1 MSRKQH
7 QDHRLA
13 RRQGPSLQYQNVA
26 GGHPEKQLAADV
38 AVDCGWGNL
47 IMAHSF
53 RDPGAVAG
61 VLEDEPE
68 GRRNIAIYVRD
79 PHVILSRAPQ
89 SLFLDPSHT
98 YRIWFNQYHTH
109 NFHARGFGVRLLRS
123 RVDAAGINRIY
134 EMRQMVP
141 VAPNFIWRQRTS
153 RLLTYIVAED
163 HDSGEIIGTAT
174 GVDHVKAFD
183 DPEQGSSLW
192 CLAVDPQTQHPGVGE
207 ALVRYLI
214 EHYLARGR
222 SFLDLSVMHNNK
234 QAISLYEKL
243 GFQRVPVFAVK
254 HKNAINEPL
263 FTGPG
268 PEGKLN
274 PYARIIT
281 NEAMRRG
288 VQVEVLDAE
297 EGYFRLFLGGRSI
310 VCRESLSELTTAVAM
325 SRCEDKRVTHRV
337 LRKAGLK
344 VPAQAVAGEVE
355 ANNDFLERYNAVVV
369 KPALGEQGNG
379 ISVDV
384 RDPDG
389 LQAAINHARHF
400 SERVILEE
408 FCPGEDL
415 RLVVINFELV
425 AAAVRKPPR
434 IMGDGRHTI
443 TELIEKQSRRRGA
456 ATGGESKIPLDAET
470 RRCVELVGC
479 RMDQI
484 LDYGVT
490 LSVRKT
496 ANLHTGGTIHDVTDN
511 VHPALVNAA
520 VLAARTIGVP
530 VVGIDLMVPSPFGP
544 DYAFIEANERPGLAN
559 HEPQPT
565 AERFVDLLFPLSRSF
580 AMRRSAGAAA

>member
-1 MSRKQH
+1 
-7 QDHRLA
+7 
-13 RRQGPSLQYQNVA
+13 
-26 GGHPEKQLAADV
+26 
-38 AVDCGWGNL
+38 
-47 IMAHSF
+47 
-53 RDPGAVAG
+53 
-61 VLEDEPE
+61 
-68 GRRNIAIYVRD
+68 
-79 PHVILSRAPQ
+79 
-89 SLFLDPSHT
+89 
-98 YRIWFNQYHTH
+98 
-109 NFHARGFGVRLLRS
+109 
-123 RVDAAGINRIY
+123 
-134 EMRQMVP
+134 
-141 VAPNFIWRQRTS
+141 
-153 RLLTYIVAED
+153 
-163 HDSGEIIGTAT
+163 
-174 GVDHVKAFD
+174 
-183 DPEQGSSLW
+183 
-192 CLAVDPQTQHPGVGE
+192 
-207 ALVRYLI
+207 
-214 EHYLARGR
+214 
-222 SFLDLSVMHNNK
+222 
-234 QAISLYEKL
+234 
-243 GFQRVPVFAVK
+243 
-254 HKNAINEPL
+254 
-263 FTGPG
+263 
-268 PEGKLN
+268 
-274 PYARIIT
+274 
-281 NEAMRRG
+281 
-288 VQVEVLDAE
+288 
-297 EGYFRLFLGGRSI
+297 
-310 VCRESLSELTTAVAM
+310 M

-496 ANLHTGGTIHDVTDN
+496 ANLHTGGTIHDVTRKL
-511 VHPALVNAA
+511 HPELRAA
-520 VLAARTIGVP
+520 GEEAARVLDIP
-530 VVGIDLMVPSPFGP
+530 VVGLDFMVAGVDKP
-544 DYAFIEANERPGLAN
+544 DYTIIEANERPGLAN

-565 AERFVDLLFPLSRSF
+565 AERFLDLLFPLS
-580 AMRRSAGAAA
+580 ARRPPRTEDHAQAGD

>member
-1 MSRKQH
+1 MSRKIH
-7 QDHRLA
+7 QDHRTA
-13 RRQGPSLQYQNVA
+13 RRRGPSLQYQNIAEMPEHRQLVA
-26 GGHPEKQLAADV
+26 DAV
-38 AVDCGWGNL
+38 VDCGWGNL

-53 RDPGAVAG
+53 SDAGKVAS

-79 PHVILSRAPQ
+79 PHVILARAPQ

-98 YRIWFNQYHTH
+98 YRMWFNHYYPG
-109 NFHARGFGVRLLRS
+109 NFHPRGFGVRLLRS

-134 EMRQMVP
+134 SLRQMVP
-141 VAPNFIWRQRTS
+141 VAPTFIWRQRTS

-174 GVDHVKAFD
+174 GVDHLKAFE
-183 DPEQGSSLW
+183 DPEQGASLW
-192 CLAVDPQTQHPGVGE
+192 CLAVDPQSQHPGVGE

-214 EHYLARGR
+214 EHYQARGR
-222 SFLDLSVMHNNK
+222 AFLDLSVMHNNR
-234 QAISLYEKL
+234 QAIALYEKL
-243 GFQRVPVFAVK
+243 GFQRVPVFAIK
-254 HKNAINEPL
+254 RKNAINEPL
-263 FTGPG
+263 YTGPG

-288 VQVEVLDAE
+288 VQVQVVDAE
-297 EGYFRLFLGGRSI
+297 EGYFRLSLGGRSI
-310 VCRESLSELTTAVAM
+310 LCRESLSELTSAVAM

-337 LRKAGLK
+337 LRNAGLR
-344 VPAQAVAGEVE
+344 VPVQTVAGEVA
-355 ANNDFLERYNAVVV
+355 ANVDFLERHGAVVV
-369 KPALGEQGNG
+369 KPAIGEQGHG

-389 LQAAINHARHF
+389 LQAAINHARQF

-425 AAAVRKPPR
+425 AAAVRKPPK
-434 IMGDGRHTI
+434 IMGDGRHSI
-443 TELIEKQSRRRGA
+443 NELIEKQSRRRAA

-470 RRCVELVGC
+470 RRVVELAGY

-484 LDYGVT
+484 LDYGVS
-490 LSVRKT
+490 LEVRKT
-496 ANLHTGGTIHDVTDN
+496 ANLHTGGTIHDVTRKL
-511 VHPALVNAA
+511 HPELRAA
-520 VLAARTIGVP
+520 GEEAARVLDMP
-530 VVGIDLMVPSPFGP
+530 VVGLDFMVAAVDKP
-544 DYAFIEANERPGLAN
+544 DYTIIEANERPGLAN

-565 AERFVDLLFPLSRSF
+565 AERFLDLLFPLSV
-580 AMRRSAGAAA
+580 RRTPRTEDHAQA